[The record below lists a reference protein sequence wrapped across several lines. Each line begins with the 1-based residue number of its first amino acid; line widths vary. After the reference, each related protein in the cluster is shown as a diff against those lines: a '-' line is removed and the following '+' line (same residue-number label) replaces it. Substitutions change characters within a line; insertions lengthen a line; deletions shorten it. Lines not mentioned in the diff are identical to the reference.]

1 MELTWFL
8 QKLNTSKTFRRCH
21 CVKKHIGKMGST
33 NASPLSDEYSKQQTE
48 LIMMRNNSIPRND
61 SI

>member
-8 QKLNTSKTFRRCH
+8 QKFNSSKTFWRCQ
-21 CVKKHIGKMGST
+21 CVKKHIGKMGSK
-33 NASPLSDEYSKQQTE
+33 NASLRSDEYSKQQTE
-48 LIMMRNNSIPRND
+48 LIMMRNNTIPRND